1 MRVKNWSRFQHYNR
15 RNPPWIK
22 LYRSLLDDKDFHD
35 LDGESVKHLVK
46 IWLIASEADGELPA
60 SDVLAFRLRVDSEM
74 LARIIPKLFKWLEGA
89 SEMLATCK
97 QDAIPEAEAEAE
109 ANTETET
116 ETETEAEQEKPHR
129 NGKTATP
136 AAAFLAIGFSKPFGH
151 KPFRKIFL
159 DKFSH
164 WKPGEQWL
172 TDVMEETG
180 QECERL
186 GIKVPPQFWEG
197 KRDVEAKEMASLK
210 KRVPL

>member
-1 MRVKNWSRFQHYNR
+1 VRVKNWSKFQHYNR

-35 LDGESVKHLVK
+35 LDGDAVKCLVK
-46 IWLIASEADGELPA
+46 IWLIAAETNGILPA
-60 SDVLAFRLRVDSEM
+60 SDVLAFRLRIDSEM
-74 LARIIPKLFKWLEGA
+74 LATIIPRISKWLDGA
-89 SEMLATCK
+89 SDMLASCK
-97 QDAIPEAEAEAE
+97 QSAIPEAEAEAE

-116 ETETEAEQEKPHR
+116 ETEAEAEQEKT

-136 AAAFLAIGFSKPFGH
+136 AAAFLAIGFVKPFGH
-151 KPFRKIFL
+151 KPFRKVFL

-180 QECERL
+180 QECDRL
-186 GIKVPPQFWEG
+186 GIKVPPQFWDG